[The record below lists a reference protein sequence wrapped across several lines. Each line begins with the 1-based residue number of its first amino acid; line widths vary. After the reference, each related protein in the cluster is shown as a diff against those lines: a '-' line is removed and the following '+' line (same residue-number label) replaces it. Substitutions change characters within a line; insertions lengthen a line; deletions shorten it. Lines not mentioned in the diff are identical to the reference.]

1 MRVPATERCFEDYA
15 VGDVDQF
22 GAYAV
27 TEQEIVEFARR
38 YDPQPFHI
46 DADAARSSI
55 YGGLIASGW
64 MTGAVMMRMLV
75 DHYISPV
82 ASLGSPGLDEIRWLK
97 PVRAGDVLR
106 VRVTITVAKRSS
118 SKPDRGTIW
127 MTDEVLNQRG
137 ETVMTCKAMGMY
149 RCRQPAPRVAPDR

>member
-1 MRVPATERCFEDYA
+1 MTERYFEDYA
-15 VGDVDQF
+15 AGAVDEF
-22 GAYAV
+22 GAYPI

-46 DADAARSSI
+46 DPEAARSSI

-64 MTGAVMMRMLV
+64 MTCSVMMRMLV
-75 DHYISPV
+75 DHYISRA
-82 ASLGSPGLDEIRWLK
+82 ASLGSPGLDEIRWIK

-106 VRVTITVAKRSS
+106 VRVTITGTKRST

-127 MTDEVLNQRG
+127 MTDEVLNQHG

-149 RCRQPAPRVAPDR
+149 RCRQARPQPGEL

>member
-46 DADAARSSI
+46 DARAAGESI

-64 MTGAVMMRMLV
+64 MTASVMMRLLV
-75 DHYISPV
+75 DHYVSRT
-82 ASLGSPGLDEIRWLK
+82 ASMGSPGLDELRWLR
-97 PVRAGDVLR
+97 PVRAGDVLG
-106 VRVTITVAKRSS
+106 VRVTVTAAKRSS
-118 SKPDRGTIW
+118 SKPDRGVVWTSN
-127 MTDEVLNQRG
+127 EVIEQRG
-137 ETVMTCKAMGMY
+137 GIVMTCKAMGMH
-149 RCRQPAPRVAPDR
+149 RCRSLPQA

>member
-1 MRVPATERCFEDYA
+1 MSLPTTERYFEDYMVGA
-15 VGDVDQF
+15 VDEF

-75 DHYISPV
+75 DHYISRT

-106 VRVTITVAKRSS
+106 VRVTITGTKRSR

-137 ETVMTCKAMGMY
+137 ETVMVCKAMGMY
-149 RCRQPAPRVAPDR
+149 RCRQASPDPAPDA